1 MSLYNPEQFGQNTI
15 TWMGQIV
22 DDEEWKKN
30 IPGKKHDTP
39 DEVPGWGY
47 RYKVRIF
54 GKHPEKGLSDTE
66 LPFADVL
73 YPITAGS
80 GHGSS
85 AQTPNLRK
93 GNFVYGIYLDGKDQ
107 TQPLI
112 LGCFGN
118 SDEIKLKFSKSQTGF
133 VPISG
138 LYSEQVPTYSIPA
151 GGSGPKGGPSP
162 KEGTNALGGNGGSN
176 SDEQAEKDGYEET
189 TLPISEKCAK
199 SLSKTQ
205 VELKRFIKRIE
216 ETQKKTKN
224 WSYWVNQ
231 KGSELASGKFKSD
244 DGSIDIDIERAAKAI
259 SKEMK
264 DVINGI
270 REYITNEIDKK
281 MTDIHGKL
289 FPEEEKKVEEAH
301 KKVVNTITCL
311 FNKIISNL
319 LKMIAA
325 LLREIIGRFINVP
338 LCAAENVLSG
348 LLGQLTGFITGALSS
363 ILGPLTSIVGVAIDL
378 AGDILGFVAQILG
391 LFVCDEESACPE
403 TTKWSLWGS
412 GSPKPNIDVS
422 GLFNKVKSIADST
435 QQITDPDNF
444 DFNLDFSSVFDNPC
458 NVGPIFCGPP
468 IVEFYGGGG
477 SGALGN
483 AIISATGDILGVDI
497 VASGFG
503 YSRPPF
509 VNFIDNCNRGKGAS
523 GRAVIA
529 NGGVVEVIMDN
540 PGFGYVSSFDG
551 NRGGDGRIYA
561 TPDQIIIKR
570 SADQRYELFDQT
582 DVFEVNDGDIVDG
595 PYVLLNGT
603 SEGLP
608 ASQLLTSQIQK
619 SIFPT
624 NSKGEYNIVLKICR
638 VEINSPGVNY
648 SSEDKIIV
656 EPNNGAILEPVFGPF
671 GSIIDV
677 NIVNPGSGFTER
689 PRVYIQTETGYNA
702 ELIPILCIDRI
713 GDVPED
719 DVIPFGEKIIQVIDC
734 VGKP

>member
-39 DEVPGWGY
+39 NEVPGWGY

-80 GHGSS
+80 GHGAS

-93 GNFVYGIYLDGKDQ
+93 GSFVYGVYLDGKDQ
-107 TQPLI
+107 THPLI

-133 VPISG
+133 VPISA
-138 LYSEQVPTYSIPA
+138 LYGEQVPIYSIPA
-151 GGSGPKGGPSP
+151 GSSGSP
-162 KEGTNALGGNGGSN
+162 KEGINSIGGNGS
-176 SDEQAEKDGYEET
+176 SEADKKAEDDGYEET
-189 TLPISEKCAK
+189 TLPTIEKCAK

-205 VELKRFIKRIE
+205 VELKRFIKKIE

-231 KGSELASGKFKSD
+231 KGSELSSGKFKSE

-264 DVINGI
+264 DIINGI
-270 REYITNEIDKK
+270 REYITTKIDNAISDTYDKF
-281 MTDIHGKL
+281 
-289 FPEEEKKVEEAH
+289 FPDEEKKVEEAH
-301 KKVVNTITCL
+301 KKVVDTITCL
-311 FNKIISNL
+311 FNKIIANL
-319 LKMIAA
+319 LKMISD
-325 LLREIIGRFINVP
+325 LLRSIISRFINVP
-338 LCAAENVLSG
+338 LCAVENVLSTF
-348 LLGQLTGFITGALSS
+348 LGQLLGLITGSLSS
-363 ILGPLTSIVGVAIDL
+363 ILGSITAIVGVAIDL
-378 AGDILGFVAQILG
+378 AGDILGFVSQILG
-391 LFVCDEESACPE
+391 LFSCDEDSACPE
-403 TTKWSLWGS
+403 TVKWSLWGS
-412 GSPKPNIDVS
+412 GSPRAQIDVNS
-422 GLFNKVKSIADST
+422 LFNKIKSIADST
-435 QQITDPDNF
+435 QQIIDPNNF
-444 DFNLDFSSVFDNPC
+444 DFNLDFSSIFDNPC
-458 NVGPIFCGPP
+458 NVGPVFCGPP

-483 AIISATGDILGVDI
+483 VIISAAGDILGVDI
-497 VASGFG
+497 IAPGFG
-503 YSRPPF
+503 YSQPPF
-509 VNFIDNCNRGKGAS
+509 VNFIDNCGRGRGAS
-523 GRAVIA
+523 GRAVIS
-529 NGGVVEVIMDN
+529 NGEVIEVIMDN
-540 PGFGYVSSFDG
+540 SGFGYVSSFDG

-561 TPDQIIIKR
+561 TPDQIVVKR
-570 SADQRYELFDQT
+570 FADQRYEVFDQT
-582 DVFEVNDGDIVDG
+582 DVFEINDGDIVDG
-595 PYVLLNGT
+595 PYL
-603 SEGLP
+603 GLFE
-608 ASQLLTSQIQK
+608 AQIK
-619 SIFPT
+619 RSSFPT
-624 NSKGEYNIVLKICR
+624 NSKGEYNVVLKICR
-638 VEINSPGVNY
+638 VEINSTGVNY
-648 SSEDKIIV
+648 SPEDKIIV
-656 EPNNGAILEPVFGPF
+656 EPDNGAILEPVFGPF

-689 PRVYIQTETGYNA
+689 PRIYIQTETGYNA

-713 GDVPED
+713 GDVSED
-719 DVIPFGEKIIQVIDC
+719 DIISFGEKIIQVIDC